1 MADVSDTT
9 VNSDI
14 FVDDVKTVMKAIKES
29 KKRPDEKAI
38 WQYLSNKLAS
48 NMDEDYTG
56 ELINDLVS
64 KKMLLNKHKPKGD
77 SYETVSE
84 SQNKTENDVVLS
96 DTEAEINNECKTSA
110 KYTFSKVDLSLDS
123 ITKSISNL
131 TAEVLVI
138 KDLIMD

>member
-1 MADVSDTT
+1 MLGPKCSSAGGFIKTLFEIQAYRYLGANKDVIILKFRSVIMIKMADVSDTT

-56 ELINDLVS
+56 ELINDFVS
-64 KKMLLNKHKPKGD
+64 KKMLLNKHNPKATHTRQ
-77 SYETVSE
+77 SVKV
-84 SQNKTENDVVLS
+84 KTKL
-96 DTEAEINNECKTSA
+96 KMMW
-110 KYTFSKVDLSLDS
+110 YF
-123 ITKSISNL
+123 L
-131 TAEVLVI
+131 TQ
-138 KDLIMD
+138 K